1 MYIIDGADISLT
13 MYRIKFDRVYWGC
26 ALQRENR
33 VIHLVFWSE
42 GATNKLQTKRWR
54 SMSECDSEEFA
65 SCDWLWGLP
74 FVGPR
79 PEIPWSCT
87 ETKTHHW
94 ASQDKSSSK
103 LTSPD
108 QHKPQPSTPNVPL
121 LGRGQLSPRSFPTQ
135 SQLSP
140 RSSLQPRSLPAH
152 PSTSPQPS
160 WVPAHPYRHHSA
172 GWMDAL
178 SPAEGSDW

>member
-1 MYIIDGADISLT
+1 
-13 MYRIKFDRVYWGC
+13 
-26 ALQRENR
+26 
-33 VIHLVFWSE
+33 
-42 GATNKLQTKRWR
+42 
-54 SMSECDSEEFA
+54 MSECDSEEFA

-152 PSTSPQPS
+152 PNTSPQPS

-172 GWMDAL
+172 LSSWGKWLIGLVGFGWGMM
-178 SPAEGSDW
+178 SPPQARIRNSPESPRYISTSTDEHKVSVTWSLYTCARYISKQDVFTQ